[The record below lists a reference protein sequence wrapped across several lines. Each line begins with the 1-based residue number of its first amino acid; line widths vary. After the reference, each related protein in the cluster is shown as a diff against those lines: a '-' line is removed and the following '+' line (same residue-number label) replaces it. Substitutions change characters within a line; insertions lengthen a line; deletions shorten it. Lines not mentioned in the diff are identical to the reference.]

1 MKTLTAMLVAVVL
14 GLSGLGYGLYY
25 KNSVLSTEN
34 QRLTDVAERAEEAS
48 KRAVERE
55 LEYRRILGTR
65 QKEIASQARK
75 LAQANA
81 ALSEALQRNKS
92 WSDTDVPTDVQN
104 ALSGAPDGSGGVR
117 HTD

>member
-14 GLSGLGYGLYY
+14 GLSGLGYGLYH

-34 QRLTDVAERAEEAS
+34 QRLTEAS

-75 LAQANA
+75 LQAA
-81 ALSEALQRNKS
+81 ETALQNALRANKT
-92 WSDTDVPTDVQN
+92 WSDTDVPPEVQK
-104 ALSGAPDGSGGVR
+104 ALGGPSSAP
-117 HTD
+117 

>member
-1 MKTLTAMLVAVVL
+1 MRTLTLVLSALVL
-14 GLSGLGYGLYY
+14 ALAGLGYGQYH

-34 QRLTDVAERAEEAS
+34 QRLTEAS

-65 QKEIASQARK
+65 QKEIASQRLK
-75 LAQANA
+75 LQAA
-81 ALSEALQRNKS
+81 ETALQNALRANKT

-104 ALSGAPDGSGGVR
+104 ALSGASDGSGGVR
-117 HTD
+117 NTD

>member
-1 MKTLTAMLVAVVL
+1 MRTLTLVLSALVL
-14 GLSGLGYGLYY
+14 ALAGLGYGQYH

-34 QRLTDVAERAEEAS
+34 QRLAEAS

-65 QKEIASQARK
+65 QKEIASQRLK
-75 LAQANA
+75 LQAA
-81 ALSEALQRNKS
+81 ETALQNALRANKT

-104 ALSGAPDGSGGVR
+104 ALSGALDGSGGVR
-117 HTD
+117 NTD

>member
-1 MKTLTAMLVAVVL
+1 MRTLTLVLSALVL
-14 GLSGLGYGLYY
+14 ALAGLGYGQYH

-34 QRLTDVAERAEEAS
+34 QRLAETAKAAEEAS

-75 LAQANA
+75 LAQAQQ
-81 ALSEALQRNKS
+81 ALSEALQRNKT

-104 ALSGAPDGSGGVR
+104 ALSGPSDGLANGL
-117 HTD
+117 

>member
-1 MKTLTAMLVAVVL
+1 MRILTLVLSALVLALV
-14 GLSGLGYGLYY
+14 GLGYGQYH

-34 QRLTDVAERAEEAS
+34 QRLTEAS

-65 QKEIASQARK
+65 QKEIASQRLK
-75 LAQANA
+75 LQAA
-81 ALSEALQRNKS
+81 ETALQNALKANKT

-104 ALSGAPDGSGGVR
+104 ALSGAPDGPGGVR
-117 HTD
+117 NTD

>member
-1 MKTLTAMLVAVVL
+1 MRTLTLVLSALVL
-14 GLSGLGYGLYY
+14 ALAGLGYGQYH

-34 QRLTDVAERAEEAS
+34 QRLAEAS

-75 LAQANA
+75 LAQAQQ
-81 ALSEALQRNKS
+81 ALSEALQRNKT
-92 WSDTDVPTDVQN
+92 WSGTDVPTDVQN
-104 ALSGAPDGSGGVR
+104 ALRGPSDGSGGVR
-117 HTD
+117 STD

>member
-1 MKTLTAMLVAVVL
+1 MRTLTLVLSALVL
-14 GLSGLGYGLYY
+14 ALAGLGYGQYH

-34 QRLTDVAERAEEAS
+34 QRLQEAS

-65 QKEIASQARK
+65 QKEIALQARK
-75 LAQANA
+75 LAQAQQ
-81 ALSEALQRNKS
+81 ALSEALQRNKT

-117 HTD
+117 NTD

>member
-1 MKTLTAMLVAVVL
+1 MRTLTLVLSALVL
-14 GLSGLGYGLYY
+14 ALAGLGYGQYH

-34 QRLTDVAERAEEAS
+34 QRLQEAS

-65 QKEIASQARK
+65 QKEIASQRLK
-75 LAQANA
+75 LQAA
-81 ALSEALQRNKS
+81 ETALQNALRANKT

-104 ALSGAPDGSGGVR
+104 ALGGASDGSGGVR
-117 HTD
+117 NTD